1 MRLRLRV
8 HAVVLLALMVVF
20 ASGASA
26 QTDSATVSGKVTDST
41 GAAIVG
47 ADVTATNVDTNVS
60 ISAKT
65 NDVGLYVING
75 LKPGTYRLIV
85 ARDGFQSITLSRV
98 VLNVQDSF
106 SRNFELHVG
115 SRSETINVV
124 ADGAQVNTQD
134 ATVSTVVDRQFVENI
149 PLNGRSFQS
158 LILLSPGVVMTKA
171 TFGEQGQFSINGQ
184 RANANYY
191 TVDGVSA
198 NFSINAGGGTGQA
211 GAGELPAT
219 NTAGGFSNL
228 VSVDALQEFRIQ
240 TSTYAPEFGRSPG
253 GQISLATR
261 SGTNSFHGTA
271 FDYLRNDVLDANDWF
286 ANHATPKPLPKAKQ
300 RQNDFGGV
308 FGGPIVKNK
317 TFFFFSY
324 EGLRLRQPATV
335 TSTVPSNALRNN
347 PLLPLAM
354 RPLLA
359 AFPIPNSTDLG
370 NGLALFT
377 ATYSDPT
384 NFNATS
390 LRLDHQMSK
399 VTLFARYDYAP
410 STFTANLGGTQP
422 NNPRPTRFGTR
433 TLTAGANW
441 LITPTMTN
449 EFRAN
454 WSRQNG
460 GTFLTMN
467 DLGGAVPLTN
477 SILPS
482 SVPPDTF
489 FSLFILNTATT
500 SLNLGR
506 NGEGTQGQLNFVD
519 NFSLGK
525 SNHQVRFGV
534 DHRYLFPS
542 AYSRSGDLQLLFT
555 SQADILASRV
565 SQVFTATRKS
575 PVDYAYTNFSAYG
588 QDTWRISEKLTATY
602 GLRWDV
608 DPPPHGRNNT
618 TIFAANQTDD
628 PATIGFAPAG
638 TPMWETTWGDV
649 APRLG
654 LAYRPWDKRSTVIRG
669 GFGIFYDL
677 PAGTISNVVIL
688 SPNVNSATALGVA
701 YPLNPAA
708 IPFAPLSTTGPFSN
722 VLFADRHT
730 KLPYTRQ
737 WNLALETS
745 AGANDKFTLSYVG
758 AAGRRLIRQERYF
771 NLNANFPLV
780 QIDRSAAASDYEAAQ
795 AQYQRR
801 LAHGLQALA
810 SYTWSH
816 SIDNGSNDSTAVP
829 AASKINFD
837 AERGPSD
844 FDVRHSF
851 SSALTY
857 DIPVKGPAVVRAIF
871 GNWATDAIFTAR
883 TATPVDVTYT
893 RNLGFGSFAFRPD
906 LVPGVPFYITGDA
919 CTASNG
925 NQSCPGGQRIT
936 NTPVSLT
943 QVGPFAVPAQLRQGT
958 LGRNALRGFA
968 NNQLNFS
975 MRRQLKLSERVNLQY
990 RAEFFNIF
998 NHPNFADPAGSLGSV
1013 NAAGTLAFSSG
1024 TFGKSPTMLNRSL
1037 GTGGQTGG
1045 FAPLYGI
1052 GGPRSIQMSLKLSF

>member
-1 MRLRLRV
+1 MRAASIVFL
-8 HAVVLLALMVVF
+8 VVLAAVSATAQSTNATVTGRVLDPSNAIITGATVDVVNALTNTRT
-20 ASGASA
+20 AA
-26 QTDSATVSGKVTDST
+26 QTNNDGIYTVP
-41 GAAIVG
+41 
-47 ADVTATNVDTNVS
+47 N
-60 ISAKT
+60 
-65 NDVGLYVING
+65 LP
-75 LKPGTYRLIV
+75 PGTYRIEVSKQGFKSALRPDVTLHVQDVV
-85 ARDGFQSITLSRV
+85 AINFVLPIGSTEESITV
-98 VLNVQDSF
+98 K
-106 SRNFELHVG
+106 G
-115 SRSETINVV
+115 
-124 ADGAQVNTQD
+124 GAPLVDTQD

-171 TFGEQGQFSINGQ
+171 SFAEQGQFSINGQ
-184 RANANYY
+184 RANSNYY

-219 NTAGGFSNL
+219 NASGGFSNL

-240 TSTYAPEFGRSPG
+240 TSSYAPEFGRTPG

-261 SGTNSFHGTA
+261 SGTNMYHGSV

-286 ANHATPKPLPKAKQ
+286 ADHATPKPLPKAKL

-308 FGGPIVKNK
+308 FGGPIIRDK

-324 EGLRLRQPATV
+324 EGLRLRQPSTV

-347 PLLPLAM
+347 PAVTAPIKQLLS
-354 RPLLA
+354 

-377 ATYSDPT
+377 TTYSDPT
-384 NFNATS
+384 SFNAVS
-390 LRLDHQMSK
+390 LRLDHQLKK
-399 VTLFARYDYAP
+399 VAFFGRYNYAP
-410 STFTANLGGTQP
+410 STLTANLGGTQP
-422 NNPRPTRFGTR
+422 NNPRLTRFGTR
-433 TLTAGANW
+433 TLTVGTSW
-441 LITPTMTN
+441 LITPTFTN

-460 GTFLTMN
+460 GTFLTMT
-467 DLGGAVPLTN
+467 DLGGAVPLT
-477 SILPS
+477 SAILPS
-482 SVPPDTF
+482 SVPADSF
-489 FSLFILNTATT
+489 FSLFFINTGTT
-500 SLNLGR
+500 SVNLGR

-519 NFSLGK
+519 NVSVGLR
-525 SNHQVRFGV
+525 NHQIRFGV
-534 DHRYLFPS
+534 DHRYLFAS
-542 AYSRSGDLQLLFT
+542 AYSRSADLQLLFAN
-555 SQADILASRV
+555 QADILASRV
-565 SQVFTATRKS
+565 SQLFTATRKS
-575 PVDYAYTNFSAYG
+575 PVDYAYNNFSAYG
-588 QDTWRISEKLTATY
+588 QDTWHISSRLTATY

-608 DPPPHGRNNT
+608 DPAPHGRNS
-618 TIFAANQTDD
+618 TILYAANQTDN
-628 PATIGFAPAG
+628 PATIAFAPVG

-649 APRLG
+649 APRVG
-654 LAYRPWDKRSTVIRG
+654 LAYRLTDKGSTVIRG

-688 SPNVNSATALGVA
+688 SPNVNSASALNVP
-701 YPLNPAA
+701 YPLNPAT

-722 VLFADRHT
+722 VMFADRHT

-737 WNLALETS
+737 FNLTLETS
-745 AGANDKFTLSYVG
+745 MTADDKVSVAYLGAQ
-758 AAGRRLIRQERYF
+758 GRRLIRQERYF
-771 NLNANFPLV
+771 NPNPTFPLV
-780 QIDRSAAASDYEAAQ
+780 QIDRSAAESDYHALQ

-801 LAHGLQALA
+801 LAHGLQAIA

-829 AASKINFD
+829 GANKINFD

-851 SSALTY
+851 SGALTY
-857 DIPVKGPAVVRAIF
+857 DIPSAGPSFVRAVFGHWSTDSIF
-871 GNWATDAIFTAR
+871 VAR
-883 TATPVDVTYT
+883 TATPVDITYT

-906 LVPGVPFYITGDA
+906 LVPGVPFYITGNA
-919 CTASNG
+919 CTASNA
-925 NQSCPGGQRIT
+925 NLVCPGDSRF
-936 NTPVSLT
+936 NNSPLSPT

-958 LGRNALRGFA
+958 LGRNALRGFGS
-968 NNQLNFS
+968 NQLNFS
-975 MRRQLKLSERVNLQY
+975 LRRQFRFNERINLQY

-998 NHPNFADPAGSLGSV
+998 NHPNFADPPGSLGSV
-1013 NAAGTLAFSSG
+1013 TGAGTLAFSSA
-1024 TFGKSPTMLNRSL
+1024 TFGRSQTMLNRSL

-1052 GGPRSIQMSLKLSF
+1052 GGPRSIQMSLKLAF